1 MKKIFM
7 IVLMLGI
14 SISSTAQELFVSA
27 TNKSI
32 DGYITGGYIKN
43 GWGIYAGVP
52 YNDNSIAN
60 YKTGTLSDNMK
71 FGLIKT
77 LSPDR
82 WILGTGIQPTASGS
96 KINAFLGFNPLHSK
110 DMKLWMIGNLVG
122 DKFAAGLG
130 LSYRLK

>member
-1 MKKIFM
+1 M